1 MKKYLL
7 LLFTLMFA
15 VSCSDDSSS
24 STPAPT
30 PSKDPAQEV
39 ELIQRFNLDSYPAD
53 LSPFVPIPANPAD
66 ENIFAK
72 IPSISYGLVNETGK
86 EYPNPKLE
94 LTAKN
99 QGDKDKFTPNIY
111 LGSYIPQL
119 SYPVISI
126 KSKSS
131 TIEQIPLIL
140 TLKSEGTE
148 VRKWEITLN
157 SVYALQPTER
167 IENAGTIQYNGI
179 DKKIEMK
186 LNETKR
192 VYLYNSTASTLKI
205 NKVEW
210 KLNNNY
216 FQLQYDKQTDD
227 EGYSNCYKNET
238 TPNSIP
244 SSSAC
249 FIDVKHVGV
258 SHAQTE
264 DLLTITPMIRDLSDT
279 ATFYKPS
286 TIDFNYEVITTG
298 Q

>member
-30 PSKDPAQEV
+30 PSKDPAQEI

-53 LSPFVPIPANPAD
+53 LSPFAPIPNNPIDAD
-66 ENIFAK
+66 FAK
-72 IPSISYGLVNETGK
+72 IPSIKYGLVNETGK
-86 EYPNPKLE
+86 EYPNPTLE

-99 QGDKDKFTPNIY
+99 KDDEGKFTSDIY

-131 TIEQIPLIL
+131 KIEQIPLIL
-140 TLKSEGTE
+140 TLKSEGIE
-148 VRKWEITLN
+148 VKKWEITLN

-167 IENAGTIQYNGI
+167 IVNADGTIQYNGI

-192 VYLYNSTASTLKI
+192 IYFFNSTASTLKI
-205 NKVEW
+205 NKKEW
-210 KLNNNY
+210 KLTTDK
-216 FQLQYDKQTDD
+216 FQLQDGTEKDK
-227 EGYSNCYKNET
+227 EGYSNCYVSSDVSA
-238 TPNSIP
+238 SIP

-249 FIDVKHVGV
+249 FIDVKHVGE
-258 SHAQTE
+258 SHGKTQ
-264 DLLTITPMIRDLSDT
+264 DQLVITPMIRDLSDT

-286 TIDFNYEVITTG
+286 TIDFNYEVITSG
-298 Q
+298 N